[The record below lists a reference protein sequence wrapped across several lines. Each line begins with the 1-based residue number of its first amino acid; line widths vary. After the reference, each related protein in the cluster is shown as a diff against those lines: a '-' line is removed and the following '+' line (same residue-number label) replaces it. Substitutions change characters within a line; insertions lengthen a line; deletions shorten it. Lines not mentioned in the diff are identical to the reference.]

1 MHGLGRVSLPDVI
14 ARGFF
19 LYMRNEPVL
28 DEGLLA
34 VTSLTRALGGRA
46 ELSDVGAL
54 IWVLLR
60 QMVPADSMAVFLPD
74 ETHDHVVIRYAAG
87 AHAHALYGVTRP
99 TEMGVAGWVAVNQEP
114 VLNAEP
120 TLDLGFRAD
129 SAPSLR
135 SGLVVP
141 LVESGA
147 VIAVLALYSKELLA
161 FTDDHLRILELLA
174 PRLAGALI
182 DAVIADEDSLAG
194 KGPGLR
200 LVPRAVHAV

>member
-1 MHGLGRVSLPDVI
+1 MSLPNVM
-14 ARGFF
+14 ARGS
-19 LYMRNEPVL
+19 LIYMRNQPVL

-34 VTSLTRALGGRA
+34 VTSLTRVLGGRA

-60 QMVPADSMAVFLPD
+60 QMVPADSMAVFLPND
-74 ETHDHVVIRYAAG
+74 SHDHVVIRYAAG

-99 TEMGVAGWVAVNQEP
+99 TDAGVAGWVAINQKA

-120 TLDLGFRAD
+120 VLDLGFRAD
-129 SAPSLR
+129 TPPSLR

-141 LVESGA
+141 LVESG
-147 VIAVLALYSKELLA
+147 VVVAVLALYSKELLP

-174 PRLAGALI
+174 PRLASALI
-182 DAVIADEDSLAG
+182 DAVIADEDSFAC
-194 KGPGLR
+194 KSPVLR
-200 LVPRAVHAV
+200 LVPRAV

>member
-1 MHGLGRVSLPDVI
+1 VRGLGETYLPNVV
-14 ARGFF
+14 ARGFCF
-19 LYMRNEPVL
+19 CMRNESVL

-54 IWVLLR
+54 VWVLLR

-74 ETHDHVVIRYAAG
+74 DTHDQVVIRYAAG

-99 TEMGVAGWVAVNQEP
+99 TDAGVAGWAAVNQKP

-120 TLDLGFRAD
+120 MLDLGFRAD
-129 SAPSLR
+129 TPPSLR

-141 LVESGA
+141 LVESG
-147 VIAVLALYSKELLA
+147 VVVAVLGLYSKELLA

-174 PRLAGALI
+174 PRLASALI
-182 DAVIADEDSLAG
+182 DAVIADEDGVAG
-194 KGPGLR
+194 KRHTLR
-200 LVPRAVHAV
+200 LVPRAV